1 MKATQE
7 ALEALVHVVQPA
19 GVGVGVGVGVGGHS
33 QRGMSSDVLNS
44 ARPADDD
51 GDEELLAASG
61 KSLEGSMED
70 LHEVLAS
77 VSLSNSSLTDLLK

>member
-1 MKATQE
+1 VKATQE

-19 GVGVGVGVGVGGHS
+19 GVGVGVGVGGHS

>member
-19 GVGVGVGVGVGGHS
+19 GVGVGVGVGGHS

>member
-19 GVGVGVGVGVGGHS
+19 GVGVASHS

-44 ARPADDD
+44 ARPADD
-51 GDEELLAASG
+51 DEELLAASG